1 MDFAHRVMH
10 RGVCIWTIAGSLS
23 ISVLLWGG
31 ASGVLQTWS
40 PAAEVSARVERG
52 CPMILAKRR
61 KARNGAHEQ
70 EFQEFKHH
78 ARKPAQQERAR
89 PQRSYTG
96 ERHGYTRGAQ
106 RFVYRAPY

>member
-1 MDFAHRVMH
+1 M
-10 RGVCIWTIAGSLS
+10 W
-23 ISVLLWGG
+23 G
-31 ASGVLQTWS
+31 ASGMLQTWS

-61 KARNGAHEQ
+61 EARNGAHEQ

-78 ARKPAQQERAR
+78 ARKPAQQERAC

-96 ERHGYTRGAQ
+96 ERHVYANGAQ
-106 RFVYRAPY
+106 RVVYCAPYRVLYHALYRVGYCASFPQPD

>member
-1 MDFAHRVMH
+1 M
-10 RGVCIWTIAGSLS
+10 W
-23 ISVLLWGG
+23 G

-70 EFQEFKHH
+70 EFQEFEYY
-78 ARKPAQQERAR
+78 AREPAQQGRR
-89 PQRSYTG
+89 CPQWAYTG
-96 ERHGYTRGAQ
+96 ERHGHTHRAQ
-106 RFVYRAPY
+106 CFVYRAPYRVLYHAPYRGGYCASFPQLD